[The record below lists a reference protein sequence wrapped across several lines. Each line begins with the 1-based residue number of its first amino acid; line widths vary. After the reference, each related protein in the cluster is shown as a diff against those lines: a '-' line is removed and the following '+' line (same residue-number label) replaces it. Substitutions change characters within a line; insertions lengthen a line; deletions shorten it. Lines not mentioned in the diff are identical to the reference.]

1 MIRSLKYIISFLFLI
16 QMSCQE
22 KKQNSK
28 TEKMTKYE
36 WLDATSAP
44 LGYPVDVFSGG
55 LTAPNGEF
63 TSLFSGTTGGEWGA
77 ANRGMSNGEKSIPN
91 HLHTIWVS
99 YAEKIFYEI
108 DTELDYEK
116 MLKLFNDGYFVPSM
130 SKDNPQPRKE
140 NFNQIIVGFA
150 PGGIVVVWLSGAG
163 QQVEVGR
170 YQSKKIVIPKEDI
183 DALSPGP
190 RKNMFDPEYQRKI
203 IHEFGIVPKEI
214 AEANEGKPIPY
225 GLWDDY
231 RKKYN
236 WRINVEL
243 PGEGKLKEVFYF
255 HYNGEIENFFGEILI
270 KDYPKIIPE
279 SLKWSTIN
287 QLAVPN
293 TINITWIDEN
303 RYYCQIQFDEK
314 EVFDAFKQISKEKL
328 TTNIVLEVQI
338 NIPKT
343 AASVKLTNGKD
354 EVWLKKNK
362 ILIGKT
368 KFTY

>member
-1 MIRSLKYIISFLFLI
+1 MIRLLKYIVSFVFLI

-22 KKQNSK
+22 KKQNPK

-108 DTELDYEK
+108 DTDLDYEK

-150 PGGIVVVWLSGAG
+150 PGGVVVVWLSGAG
-163 QQVEVGR
+163 RQVEVGR

-190 RKNMFDPEYQRKI
+190 RKNMFNPDYQHKI
-203 IHEFGIVPKEI
+203 IHEFGIVPKEV
-214 AEANEGKPIPY
+214 AETNEGKPIPY

-243 PGEGKLKEVFYF
+243 PNNGITDEVDYYLINSEKEFL
-255 HYNGEIENFFGEILI
+255 FG
-270 KDYPKIIPE
+270 
-279 SLKWSTIN
+279 
-287 QLAVPN
+287 
-293 TINITWIDEN
+293 
-303 RYYCQIQFDEK
+303 EK
-314 EVFDAFKQISKEKL
+314 EVNTFK
-328 TTNIVLEVQI
+328 
-338 NIPKT
+338 NIPSDLKWNFEKQRAVPKKIYLSWFEGKEIYEGT
-343 AASVKLTNGKD
+343 IIFDESEVLKAFETLNEEDQNEIQVLIKINEPRTFASVQLIKGKQQI
-354 EVWLKKNK
+354 WLKKNK
-362 ILIGKT
+362 VTIN
-368 KFTY
+368 